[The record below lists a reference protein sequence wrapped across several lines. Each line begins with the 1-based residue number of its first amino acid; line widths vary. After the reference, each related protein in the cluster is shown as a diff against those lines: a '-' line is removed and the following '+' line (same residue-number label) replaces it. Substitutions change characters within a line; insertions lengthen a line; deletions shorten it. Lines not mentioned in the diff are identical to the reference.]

1 MLFHRNNTQEKNP
14 QFPSG
19 ENLLFCPTLITML
32 QKRFNIISVL
42 SISKILLARCLV
54 NINIKHHKMRST
66 SSQSDLPKIK
76 DHIFWHRVFMA
87 ITKCNIT
94 RKQKELVGREK
105 FYMFLLWKKSNFLLC
120 IACYF
125 CYGLNHTPA
134 YLFRGLI
141 PFTYLY
147 PNVAQNKS
155 VSWSLTTSTWLFHW
169 HIKNQ
174 CHNATL
180 FCFDCGL
187 NKSSHKK

>member
-1 MLFHRNNTQEKNP
+1 MVRDRNAELRCSTGDGFCLSDISHYNELQGMVPVLLIHETLAVMCMAWQKWDYWAWGFFYEKLDLAYQFVNLPHTHLPASAYILF
-14 QFPSG
+14 
-19 ENLLFCPTLITML
+19 
-32 QKRFNIISVL
+32 
-42 SISKILLARCLV
+42 
-54 NINIKHHKMRST
+54 
-66 SSQSDLPKIK
+66 
-76 DHIFWHRVFMA
+76 FWL
-87 ITKCNIT
+87 C
-94 RKQKELVGREK
+94 
-105 FYMFLLWKKSNFLLC
+105 LWKKSYFLLC

-155 VSWSLTTSTWLFHW
+155 VSWSLTTSTWLFHR

-180 FCFDCGL
+180 FCCDCGL